1 MSMLP
6 PEVIKTRTAACKPAR
21 GSDNALGRL
30 FLCTYVMCS
39 EKSLSLQR
47 MNVMG
52 NRLLLI
58 INPVSGTTSKK
69 GVAEHIER
77 RLCAAGFDVCTEYTT
92 CAGDATRL
100 ARKGVENGV
109 FGVLACGGDG
119 TVNETAR
126 ALCNTPV
133 ALGIVPTGSGNG
145 LARHISI
152 PVDVDGSLD
161 VIEANHVQSC
171 DYGTVCERPFFCTF
185 GVGFDEAVSDH
196 FARQHRRGL
205 LTYLQSAAHEFM
217 HYESERY
224 HLEIDGREFTRD
236 AFLVVCCNASQY
248 GNNAFI
254 APDASIRDGLL
265 DITVVRAGNR
275 LQKAVLGFDMMAGF
289 IGKNTLVETV
299 RARRA
304 VITRENEGPAHI
316 DGEPIVLGRRLPV
329 ECHAGSLRIFTNP
342 NKGSFTPL
350 ITPMRMMLNDQ
361 ALAFRRLFYG
371 KI

>member
-1 MSMLP
+1 
-6 PEVIKTRTAACKPAR
+6 
-21 GSDNALGRL
+21 
-30 FLCTYVMCS
+30 
-39 EKSLSLQR
+39 
-47 MNVMG
+47 MNQKQ
-52 NRLLLI
+52 LLLI

-69 GVAEHIER
+69 GVAERIER
-77 RLCAAGFDVCTEYTT
+77 RLADAGFDVRTEYTT

-100 ARKGVENGV
+100 ARLAVEQG
-109 FGVLACGGDG
+109 FYGVLACGGDG

-145 LARHISI
+145 LARHIAI

-161 VIEANHVQSC
+161 VIAADHIASC
-171 DYGTVCERPFFCTF
+171 DYGTVCSRPFFCTF
-185 GVGFDEAVSDH
+185 GVGFDAAVSDH

-205 LTYLQSAAHEFM
+205 VTYLQSAVHEFM

-224 HLEIDGREFTRD
+224 HIEIDGREFPRD

-254 APDASIRDGLL
+254 APDASIRDGVL
-265 DITVVRAGNR
+265 DITVVRAAGR
-275 LQKAVLGFDMMAGF
+275 LRKAILGFDMMAGF
-289 IGKNTLVETV
+289 IGKNALVETV
-299 RARRA
+299 RARHA
-304 VITRENEGPAHI
+304 VITREAPGPAHI
-316 DGEPIVLGRRLPV
+316 DGEPLTLGRRLEV

-342 NKGSFTPL
+342 RKGNFTPI

-361 ALAFRRLFYG
+361 ALAIRNLF
-371 KI
+371 KKHL